1 MTLNIRAL
9 AIVGAILCGGAFF
22 LVGLANL
29 IFSGYGGAFL
39 ELGASVYPG
48 YHGPGGIGSVIVAT
62 MYAAVD
68 GAVCGAILAWLYNF
82 FAAGGAPKGQSFTA

>member
-1 MTLNIRAL
+1 MSLNIRAL

-29 IFSGYGGAFL
+29 MFAGYGGAFL

-48 YHGPGGIGSVIVAT
+48 YHGSGGFGSVIVAT

-68 GAVCGAILAWLYNF
+68 GAVCGAIVAWLYNF
-82 FAAGGAPKGQSFTA
+82 FAAGGSPKGQSFTA